1 MESEAFRFKV
11 GDVLA
16 QQAEFST
23 TKVRNEHNLSCQVPL
38 AAATRLAF
46 EDEFLTQFWRIIIT
60 ILTLL

>member
-1 MESEAFRFKV
+1 MESEAFCFKI

-38 AAATRLAF
+38 AAATRQALVTPIGMF
-46 EDEFLTQFWRIIIT
+46 CG
-60 ILTLL
+60 LLL